1 VVRDDR
7 ERTDQELTHGEAEQT
22 GDEYLAAAE
31 PREEEPGED
40 GANKGGG
47 VEADG
52 HVEAVCGGEAGLLE
66 KVPAGGE
73 RRVWENLTTSMK
85 RGSVSL
91 TSSSWRIG
99 DRT

>member
-7 ERTDQELTHGEAEQT
+7 ERTDQELAQSKAEQT
-22 GDEYLAAAE
+22 GDEDLAAAE

-40 GANKGGG
+40 GADKGGG

-66 KVPAGGE
+66 KVPVESQRGAGS
-73 RRVWENLTTSMK
+73 NLTLSMK
-85 RGSVSL
+85 DGNR
-91 TSSSWRIG
+91 
-99 DRT
+99 